1 LWAANPVAS
10 TIASRSWWTPS
21 AVRSPVSVTSAI
33 GSLTKLAFG
42 LAIRR

>member
-1 LWAANPVAS
+1 LWAAKPVAS

-21 AVRSPVSVTSAI
+21 VVRSPVGVISAI

-42 LAIRR
+42 LEIRR